1 MWLGNFPSQLFS
13 GNRFRDTKC
22 PVYGVDTLPFRKIE
36 ELALDNTL
44 LSWHDIAS
52 ITSNLPALTSLSIS
66 ATCLLRV
73 ISPLN
78 LPFLTALDLS
88 SNNITS
94 LDGIIPLGFLPKLG
108 TLSLR
113 NNPLRD
119 LTSTSPQPVRFPSL
133 ERLDLSST
141 LLPNLLSLGP
151 IPQTFPNLTSLLIKN
166 TPLSA
171 LPSSNLYT
179 IARLAT
185 LKELNYQPIT
195 PAERQ
200 NAELYY
206 LSTIAK
212 ELATTSIPNQ
222 PSILA
227 QHPRWSELCE
237 IHGTPDFSAPKPEA
251 AAGTLGARVTEF
263 TFYMAPSPSKSTQAS
278 TGPLHTV
285 TKQGEEANNKVHQQE
300 QQEPNEKRKL
310 IPLTVDTYRLKGIVT
325 RLFELPPMGCRLIW
339 ETGEMDPVGRE
350 DEEGW
355 SVSEDED
362 DEEDGR
368 KPQKMGKEKGKWVE
382 REVEL
387 VDGTREVGN
396 LVEGKRVRVR
406 VELR

>member
-13 GNRFRDTKC
+13 GNRFRETKC
-22 PVYGVDTLPFRKIE
+22 PDYEVDTLPFRKIE

-52 ITSNLPALTSLSIS
+52 ITSNLPALTSISIS
-66 ATCLLRV
+66 ANCLSRV
-73 ISPLN
+73 TSPLN
-78 LPFLTALDLS
+78 LLFLTALDLS

-94 LDGIIPLGFLPKLG
+94 LDGIIPLRFLPKLG

-119 LTSTSPQPVRFPSL
+119 LTSTSSQPALFPSVK
-133 ERLDLSST
+133 RLDLSST
-141 LLPNLLSLGP
+141 HLPNLPSLGP
-151 IPQTFPNLTSLLIKN
+151 IPQSFPNLTSLLTKT

-206 LSTIAK
+206 LSSIAK
-212 ELATTSIPNQ
+212 ELATTSISNQ

-237 IHGTPDFSAPKPEA
+237 IHGTPDFTAPKPEA

-263 TFYMAPSPSKSTQAS
+263 TFYMAPSPLKSAQAS

-285 TKQGEEANNKVHQQE
+285 TKQGQGANNKVHQQ
-300 QQEPNEKRKL
+300 QQESNEKRKL

-325 RLFELPPMGCRLIW
+325 RLFGLPPMGCRLIW

-362 DEEDGR
+362 DEEDER

-396 LVEGKRVRVR
+396 FVEGKRVRVR